1 MANPAMVVR
10 IAANLAELKKN
21 LAEGRNQIE
30 ATTAGMQ
37 KLATSFQG
45 DRLIQ
50 AAHNVAAAVNQIGGA
65 SNLTE
70 REQAKVN
77 RTVEQALEK
86 YRALG
91 KDAPEALKKLAADT
105 AHATEKTSTLATA
118 AKNLFALFSARAI
131 INAANDAIAYG
142 GKISDLASKAG
153 MTAEAFQRMGFA
165 AGQSGVPVERLADG
179 AVQLSKRLVEGEK
192 SSVAAVKALGL
203 SMSDLIASGP
213 ERALYAIG
221 DAIATVPNPM
231 EQAAIATNLFGRT
244 GADFLPAFKGHMQE
258 VADASQRAGLVLSED
273 TVRALDS
280 ADDSFARVRVSMTV
294 MIGQALEPMLPL
306 IETLATWLGNNL
318 PAGLQAARAG
328 FDALILVGLRF
339 RAWLLDTS
347 VSIAQA
353 VADVPV
359 LGRVFGESS
368 GDIAEMARRA
378 QEARDAVNSF
388 VAQGVEPTKRAVETT
403 TPPLRGFGAA
413 LHEVTTHTKNAKDA
427 QVEIAPVAERFTG
440 LVSRSLTETGKLTQ
454 QLETWARVNGAQ
466 LAPSILEVNSALD
479 AQVPLVSTMQTQWAQ
494 FAPTVAQNTA
504 EAARRGV
511 GLFQSLMDGLPQ
523 VILGAVQ
530 GGGSVIGAAG
540 THIGTSLMDK
550 FSKRF
555 GPAIKAAL
563 PFGIGE
569 AVTALLPTL
578 GALFGPVAE
587 KIAGF
592 FKKIFGGPSAE
603 EVRGREAV
611 AAFEQQ
617 LASLL
622 NQTQRNEAGNE
633 SWKQTVIAIRDAYLA
648 AGRTEAEALRDAER
662 LWQSSKQGAEASK
675 AVIAEIEQKMH
686 DVATAAADTEA
697 AATDAL
703 DGIGASGSVTA
714 DDVQAA
720 MARAM
725 EATRVASETGS
736 LDAQIAADIAAQ
748 EADRLADEFEQ
759 SLDRAG
765 AAGAV
770 AIDRVGLAIDHLPDV
785 VDIEIRGNY
794 QTYGAPPTGD
804 GYAAGTMG
812 AHGQWFRNFGPATA
826 TVLHGREAVVTPQQ
840 APAFA
845 QAVLGGGWS
854 DADAELKRM
863 LRDLPRSLKLAIR
876 EAMAMA

>member
-1 MANPAMVVR
+1 MRWALANPSMVVR
-10 IAANLAELKKN
+10 IAANLQELKQN

-30 ATTAGMQ
+30 ATTTGMQ

-131 INAANDAIAYG
+131 LNAANDAIAYG

-153 MTAEAFQRMGFA
+153 MTAESLQRMGFA

-258 VADASQRAGLVLSED
+258 VADASQRAGLVLRED
-273 TVRALDS
+273 TVNALDR

-403 TPPLRGFGAA
+403 TPELRGFGEA
-413 LHEVTTHTKNAKDA
+413 LHAVTTHTKNAKDA

-466 LAPSILEVNSALD
+466 LAPSILQVNSALD
-479 AQVPLVSTMQTQWAQ
+479 AQNPLVSSMTSMWAQ

-504 EAARRGV
+504 AAGASTEGFFGRVFGGAQ
-511 GLFQSLMDGLPQ
+511 GLGASVSSIFQAAFTGGGGA
-523 VILGAVQ
+523 LGAVKSFATQ
-530 GGGSVIGAAG
+530 TLSTMLSMIPGLPPWVSAFAG
-540 THIGTSLMDK
+540 PIVEM
-550 FSKRF
+550 FSKL
-555 GPAIKAAL
+555 AKKAAD
-563 PFGIGE
+563 
-569 AVTALLPTL
+569 
-578 GALFGPVAE
+578 
-587 KIAGF
+587 F
-592 FKKIFGGPSAE
+592 FRGLFGGPSRDELNGRKIVE
-603 EVRGREAV
+603 E
-611 AAFEQQ
+611 FESNLANLLTSQQ
-617 LASLL
+617 RA
-622 NQTQRNEAGNE
+622 EAGNDA
-633 SWKQTVIAIRDAYLA
+633 WKQTVIAIRDAYIA
-648 AGRTEAEALRDAER
+648 AGLTEEQALRDAER
-662 LWQSSKQGAEASK
+662 LWASSREGAEASK
-675 AVIAEIEQKMH
+675 AVIAQIEANMRG
-686 DVATAAADTEA
+686 AGAAAVEA
-697 AATDAL
+697 VDRVGDAL
-703 DGIGASGSVTA
+703 DG
-714 DDVQAA
+714 
-720 MARAM
+720 
-725 EATRVASETGS
+725 
-736 LDAQIAADIAAQ
+736 
-748 EADRLADEFEQ
+748 
-759 SLDRAG
+759 
-765 AAGAV
+765 
-770 AIDRVGLAIDHLPDV
+770 LPDV

-794 QTYGAPPTGD
+794 HTYGAPPTGD

-845 QAVLGGGWS
+845 QAVLGGGS
-854 DADAELKRM
+854 DAELKR
-863 LRDLPRSLKLAIR
+863 LIRDLPRAMKLALR